1 MLDVFTGALDT
12 KTVLVEDGLIH
23 GFGSEPAKETFEA
36 KGAVLLPSLIDSNVH
51 IESPMLS
58 PASFA
63 SLVLPFGTTT
73 VTADPHEM
81 TNVRHA
87 RARRG
92 LPGPPACREAHGAV
106 LCSGPALR
114 G

>member
-1 MLDVFTGALDT
+1 MTSTTPRLHELAIVNARVLDVFTGALDT

-58 PASFA
+58 PPAS
-63 SLVLPFGTTT
+63 
-73 VTADPHEM
+73 PHWFFRS
-81 TNVRHA
+81 VR
-87 RARRG
+87 R
-92 LPGPPACREAHGAV
+92 LSPPT
-106 LCSGPALR
+106 LMK
-114 G
+114 

>member
-58 PASFA
+58 PPTCLTGS
-63 SLVLPFGTTT
+63 S
-73 VTADPHEM
+73 
-81 TNVRHA
+81 VRYDDCH
-87 RARRG
+87 RR
-92 LPGPPACREAHGAV
+92 
-106 LCSGPALR
+106 SS
-114 G
+114 

>member
-58 PASFA
+58 PRQLRLTGS
-63 SLVLPFGTTT
+63 S
-73 VTADPHEM
+73 
-81 TNVRHA
+81 VRYDDCH
-87 RARRG
+87 RR
-92 LPGPPACREAHGAV
+92 P
-106 LCSGPALR
+106 S
-114 G
+114 